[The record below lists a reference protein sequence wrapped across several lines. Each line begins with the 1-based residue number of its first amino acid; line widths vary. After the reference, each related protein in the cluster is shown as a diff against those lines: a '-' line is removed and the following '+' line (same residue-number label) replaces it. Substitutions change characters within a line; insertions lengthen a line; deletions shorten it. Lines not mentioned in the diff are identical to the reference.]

1 MGLVT
6 SFPARLGKWTLGR
19 WDKGLVEVGGAAVKI
34 GLKLVNIFVT
44 FFLGRKCGD
53 FSRRF
58 GWGRE
63 FSREWL
69 GSKLDEEKGVYKG
82 RAREWPGRPI
92 DGRRSDNNFCQVM
105 LMRANQR
112 MAAESGE
119 RRAVLGVERR
129 ARTSLRRGYGAAG
142 SEKRRLA
149 VGSR

>member
-1 MGLVT
+1 MVEGRRRVSPILSPHRAGEAGSGERLIGVRAPSLARASALGYVGERRGGLPQWPWGELSLPRWGSGLGLVT

-63 FSREWL
+63 FSRE
-69 GSKLDEEKGVYKG
+69 S
-82 RAREWPGRPI
+82 
-92 DGRRSDNNFCQVM
+92 
-105 LMRANQR
+105 
-112 MAAESGE
+112 
-119 RRAVLGVERR
+119 
-129 ARTSLRRGYGAAG
+129 
-142 SEKRRLA
+142 
-149 VGSR
+149 